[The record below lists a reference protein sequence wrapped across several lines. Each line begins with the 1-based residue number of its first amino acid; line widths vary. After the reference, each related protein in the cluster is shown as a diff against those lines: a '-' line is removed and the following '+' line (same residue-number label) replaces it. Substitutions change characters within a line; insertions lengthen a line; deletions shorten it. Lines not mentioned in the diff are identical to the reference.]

1 MKEIVLQAEE
11 LAAESGTQ
19 VSSGYMLLAMIR
31 SPGTTAKLLTM
42 KGLSETKVRSHLRE
56 MKEEPSG
63 TVNALREKALQVAAP
78 FQASEPSALHLLTA
92 MASMTDCHAFEI
104 LEKLVS
110 DVPSIRIQALRC
122 LTSVTAE
129 RGVAGDRVPSV
140 ATGQTEALPLHN
152 ELQSLSPNP
161 APMKSAVPTSAYRE
175 NVALTE
181 RRPADSP
188 IRLGGLRARELIDM
202 GRDLERKQ
210 RKQRAMQLT
219 TPEALISTTKEAVGL
234 DIPVVEEVPRT
245 SEMKISPTEKSAT
258 ELEFP
263 ADKFPLLSSIGR
275 NLTKAAFDGQLDEI
289 IGRTQEM
296 ERMTDVLNK
305 RRANSPCL
313 VGPAG
318 VGKTAIVEGLAL
330 RLSRSEVP
338 GLEERVIIEIRPAD
352 LLAGTSVRGALSER
366 LSQLRAEVV
375 DSGGRAILFLDEI
388 HALLGS
394 NDGAEA
400 IQELKTALGRGELP
414 CIAATTNEEYARQIE
429 VDSALARRFTPV
441 EVSEPS
447 ESDAVLILEGVEPAY
462 RDHHDVEFSPEALSA
477 AVKLSS
483 RYVNDRALPDK
494 AIALM
499 DLAGARARRSG
510 AEKVEASDVAH
521 VLASQ
526 IDVPVERLAA
536 SDHERLLNLE
546 TELAANIVGHRHV
559 LAALGETL
567 RRNAAGFRT
576 GRPIGS
582 FLFLG
587 STGVGKT
594 ETAKALA
601 DFLFPGGGAMVRL
614 DMSEFSEGHAVARLI
629 GAPPGYI
636 GHEEGGQLTQA
647 VRRRPYCLVLLD
659 EVEKAHPDV
668 LKVLLQVLDDGRLT
682 DGMGRTIPFEN
693 TVVVMTSNLGSDL
706 RVHRRHVGFG
716 AARQSDAVVDVTQ
729 SILTAVR
736 EAMPPELWN
745 RIDEPLVFEPLEK
758 EEVAQIAEMML
769 RHVSR
774 QLHEEHEIAIEIG
787 EGAIDALIAAGG
799 YDPDLG
805 ARPMRRT
812 VQRLVE
818 GPVARMV
825 LQGEVQPRDIVE
837 ISGDGSE
844 LSISVTNERL
854 VAADKG

>member
-1 MKEIVLQAEE
+1 MKEIIVQAEE
-11 LAAESGTQ
+11 LAKESGTQ

-31 SPGTTAKLLTM
+31 SPGTAAKLLTM
-42 KGLSETKVRSHLRE
+42 KGLSETKVRNQLRE
-56 MKEEPSG
+56 MKEESPG
-63 TVNALREKALQVAAP
+63 TINSLFEKALQVASP

-92 MASMTDCHAFEI
+92 MASMTDCHAFKI
-104 LEKLVS
+104 LDKLVA

-129 RGVAGDRVPSV
+129 RGAVGDRIPS
-140 ATGQTEALPLHN
+140 AAAGQIEALPLHG
-152 ELQSLSPNP
+152 ELRSLSPNSTPLRNTVP
-161 APMKSAVPTSAYRE
+161 ASAQKNLS
-175 NVALTE
+175 LTE

-188 IRLGGLRARELIDM
+188 LRLGGLRARELIEM

-219 TPEALISTTKEAVGL
+219 IPGAQTTTREEEIAL
-234 DIPVVEEVPRT
+234 DIPAVEEAPRT
-245 SEMKISPTEKSAT
+245 PARKTSPIEQPVAML
-258 ELEFP
+258 ELP
-263 ADKFPLLSSIGR
+263 KDRFPLLSSIGR
-275 NLTKAAFDGQLDEI
+275 NYTKAAFDGQLDEI

-296 ERMTDVLNK
+296 ERMADVLNK

-330 RLSRSEVP
+330 RLSQGEVP

-375 DSGGRAILFLDEI
+375 DSRGRVILFFDEI

-447 ESDAVLILEGVEPAY
+447 ESDAIRILEGVEPAY
-462 RDHHDVEFSPEALSA
+462 REHHDVEFSSEALSA

-483 RYVNDRALPDK
+483 RYINDRALPDK

-526 IDVPVERLAA
+526 IDVPFERLAA

-546 TELAANIVGHRHV
+546 TELAANIIGHRHV
-559 LAALGETL
+559 LSALGETL

-601 DFLFPGGGAMVRL
+601 NFLFPGGGAMVRI

-682 DGMGRTIPFEN
+682 DGMGRTVPFEN
-693 TVVVMTSNLGSDL
+693 TVIVMTSNLGSDL

-716 AARQSDAVVDVTQ
+716 AARKTDAVIDVTQ

-769 RHVSR
+769 RNVSN
-774 QLHEEHEIAIEIG
+774 QLHEEHGIAIELG
-787 EGAIDALIAAGG
+787 EGAIDALITAGG

-825 LQGEVQPRDIVE
+825 LAGDVLPGDIVE
-837 ISGDGSE
+837 VSGDADGIS
-844 LSISVTNERL
+844 LSVTNECL
-854 VAADKG
+854 AAAD